1 MNFRHVILTVFV
13 LCGAFS
19 AAAQTLVIYD
29 ARDLVPQG
37 RLEPAVQSR
46 FHGGLLLK

>member
-19 AAAQTLVIYD
+19 AAAQTLVT
-29 ARDLVPQG
+29 
-37 RLEPAVQSR
+37 VQSWHMVLKPVLYTR
-46 FHGGLLLK
+46 VPSLLSK